1 MFATSMRASAFTG
14 ASVSSCR
21 PVCAPRSCLVIEAA
35 HKKGAGSTKNGRD
48 SESKRRGV
56 KVFGG
61 QPVKAGGIIFRQTG
75 STWHAGENVGCSKDY
90 TTSHSHLFPANAL
103 PFLQTFLQWHAG
115 ENVGCGK
122 DYTIFSKVDGIVIY
136 SKKKDQPKI
145 SVFPFEHEKA
155 RAAVSATHTTAPKDG
170 VPSRAERHKAKY
182 TPRAQQ
188 RAQQAAAIAAVAAK
202 VTP

>member
-1 MFATSMRASAFTG
+1 MFATSMRASAFAG

-21 PVCAPRSCLVIEAA
+21 PVCAPRSGLVIEAA

-75 STWHAGENVGCSKDY
+75 STWHAGENVG
-90 TTSHSHLFPANAL
+90 L
-103 PFLQTFLQWHAG
+103 
-115 ENVGCGK
+115 GK
-122 DYTIFSKVDGIVIY
+122 DYTVFSKVDGIVIY
-136 SKKKDQPKI
+136 SKKKDQSKI
-145 SVFPFEHEKA
+145 NVYPFEHEKA
-155 RAAVSATHTTAPKDG
+155 RAAVSATHTTAPKEG
-170 VPSRAERHKAKY
+170 VPSRQERRKAMY

-188 RAQQAAAIAAVAAK
+188 RAQQAAAVAAVAAK